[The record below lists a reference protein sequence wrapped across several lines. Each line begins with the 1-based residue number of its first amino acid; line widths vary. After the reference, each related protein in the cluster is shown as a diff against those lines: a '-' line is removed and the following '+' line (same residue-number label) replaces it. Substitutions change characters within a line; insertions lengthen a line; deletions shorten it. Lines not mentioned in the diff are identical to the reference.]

1 MSFACDI
8 GDVPLP
14 SLRSN
19 IESFKV
25 MDVVARAT
33 ELEKEGRS
41 ICHMEVGQPSTGAPS
56 LVLKAARDIL
66 DKNILGYTAA
76 MGISDLRERIAKH
89 YHTKYGA
96 VISSDRVVVTTGSSA
111 GFCMAFLGFFDVGQS
126 VALCSSGYPCYRNIM
141 KATGLLSV
149 NIPVNQEFKVTSV
162 ELETEIE
169 RRRAAGESNLS
180 GLILSSPG
188 NPTGAMLT
196 PSELEKLCL
205 TCKKN
210 GILFLSDEIYHGISF
225 GSDGKKK
232 AEATA
237 VQFCDNAVVINSFS
251 KYFSMTGWRLGEII
265 YVNGRR
271 MLYVDNINYQI
282 QNKHHL
288 LLSTYIIAYDK
299 TF

>member
-1 MSFACDI
+1 MS
-8 GDVPLP
+8 VPSNICGAPRP

-76 MGISDLRERIAKH
+76 MGVSDLREKIAEH

-141 KATGLLSV
+141 KATGLHSV

-162 ELETEIE
+162 ELETEIQ
-169 RRRAAGESNLS
+169 RRKVAGESNLS

-196 PSELEKLCL
+196 PLELEKLCQ
-205 TCKKN
+205 TCKEN

-232 AEATA
+232 EEASA

-251 KYFSMTGWRLGEII
+251 KYFSMTGWRLGENVTTH
-265 YVNGRR
+265 YCR
-271 MLYVDNINYQI
+271 L
-282 QNKHHL
+282 HHMG
-288 LLSTYIIAYDK
+288 
-299 TF
+299 

>member
-1 MSFACDI
+1 MS
-8 GDVPLP
+8 VPSNICGSPRP

-25 MDVVARAT
+25 MDVAARAT

-76 MGISDLRERIAKH
+76 MGISDLREKIAEH

-141 KATGLLSV
+141 KATGLHSV

-162 ELETEIE
+162 ELDTEIQ
-169 RRRAAGESNLS
+169 RRKVAGESCLS

-196 PSELEKLCL
+196 PSELEKLCH
-205 TCKKN
+205 TCKEN

-225 GSDGKKK
+225 GSDGKKRE
-232 AEATA
+232 EASA

-251 KYFSMTGWRLGEII
+251 KYFSMTGWRLGENITAHYHILHQMGFI
-265 YVNGRR
+265 YK
-271 MLYVDNINYQI
+271 I
-282 QNKHHL
+282 HHL
-288 LLSTYIIAYDK
+288 ELKIHSVQWPRICTS
-299 TF
+299 